1 MHDYYDL
8 LSRLLPRG
16 LFWRQQTYLRNQSL
30 AGQILAAWAD
40 ELGQVS
46 ELVKRAISEAIPAT
60 ADYLLSR
67 WEQVM
72 GLPEFF
78 HYPASIEDRRR
89 YLVAKLTTVG
99 AQNASYFRALAKLL
113 GGQNITVGD
122 TPNIPW
128 GWHLR
133 CDDIETMSAGSAS
146 AGDYIVDPK
155 TPAGRS
161 IIAMANERKPAHT
174 VVNY

>member
-60 ADYLLSR
+60 TDYLLSR
-67 WEQVM
+67 WEQVT

-99 AQNASYFRALAKLL
+99 AQNVSYFKSLASLL
-113 GGQNITVGD
+113 GGQNVTVGD
-122 TPNIPW
+122 TPNVPF
-128 GWHLR
+128 
-133 CDDIETMSAGSAS
+133 SK
-146 AGDYIVDPK
+146 P
-155 TPAGRS
+155 PARRLT
-161 IIAMANERKPAHT
+161 E
-174 VVNY
+174 